1 MEDVD
6 VQKLSRKELLQL
18 CADHNIR
25 TAGIKHDDLVRL
37 LQNKLHPPAS
47 DPPRVTPKARSTQIT
62 TNSPVS
68 SPKARNQT
76 SNRTSADSPFSSPNA
91 KGKSAERLP
100 LPSPATTNPGRSLRP
115 LVLEDDRSRN
125 NSPEP
130 SPRTPRKDQ
139 LSPSPGALPRKPTTT
154 KSNAPPAQRSDL
166 LRKKVNTMTTIG
178 KLQAQERA
186 RPPQQGD
193 GSPVRSR
200 NNAASAPIGKQAQA
214 TRPQQIDRG
223 SPVKPRGSAAIGAPK
238 KNIKSTSV
246 PVKRPGERTSGVKS
260 NEALRKGQ
268 STNPSAAHSEGAAS
282 SPRASEGE
290 ASVAATAGTHSDPG
304 SHSFRSVSEIAT
316 DAGHHSMW
324 EDSDADDAQSV
335 SSEPASRFAPQGE
348 RFHSPRTSAGSKLGR
363 VGYPSWESAHGRR
376 SSLDSSLESNA
387 PLGKDSVLSATP
399 GEESLI
405 SSYSLEGDAAFNLVG
420 DAHGL
425 EINSFLDAHSGTHE
439 EDVTA
444 AASMQKHESSD
455 SGNARVEHDAPA
467 SEALQEESRSIPA
480 VESNA
485 PVVEQDDAPTQPSD
499 IREQKNEAN
508 DIPAASSRNVTDV
521 IEAAEGQLI
530 LTSKEKVKGHE
541 WLGSTLNAVQEK
553 DSSADGVNPLASVG
567 KNTPLAASSL
577 SHEGLPYESEVTLA
591 EENDPLCYSG
601 KDFTV
606 TSTDECIERVHFNLD
621 SAPLPHPDMERSP
634 VTPMSVSR
642 PDPSLTTGGELDLCA
657 GKSSIPCDEVQQE
670 FDIKLRG
677 GHGAGQFGQKHDY
690 SKERSTKSILL
701 QSDRSEKVPLL
712 QDGHE
717 NEISMQLIRKPFP
730 SSIFLWCSQLFYAI
744 FGTRSQH

>member
-47 DPPRVTPKARSTQIT
+47 DPPRVTPKARSTQINS
-62 TNSPVS
+62 NSPVS

-91 KGKSAERLP
+91 KGKSAERP
-100 LPSPATTNPGRSLRP
+100 SLPSPATTTQGRSLRP

-154 KSNAPPAQRSDL
+154 KSTAPPAQRSDL

-193 GSPVRSR
+193 GSPVKGR
-200 NNAASAPIGKQAQA
+200 NNVASAPIGKQAQA

-290 ASVAATAGTHSDPG
+290 ASVAATAGTHSDLG

-316 DAGHHSMW
+316 DAGHHGMW

-348 RFHSPRTSAGSKLGR
+348 RFHSPRTSTGSKLGR
-363 VGYPSWESAHGRR
+363 VGYSSWESAHGRR

-387 PLGKDSVLSATP
+387 PLGKDSDLSATP
-399 GEESLI
+399 GEETSLI
-405 SSYSLEGDAAFNLVG
+405 SSYSLEDDAAFNLVG

-444 AASMQKHESSD
+444 AASTQKHESSD

-467 SEALQEESRSIPA
+467 SETLQEEPRESIPA
-480 VESNA
+480 LESNA
-485 PVVEQDDAPTQPSD
+485 PVVEQEDAPTQPSG
-499 IREQKNEAN
+499 IREQKN

-530 LTSKEKVKGHE
+530 LTSEEKVKGHE
-541 WLGSTLNAVQEK
+541 WLDTTLNAVQEK
-553 DSSADGVNPLASVG
+553 DSSADGVNPVE
-567 KNTPLAASSL
+567 KNTPLATSSL
-577 SHEGLPYESEVTLA
+577 SHEGLSNYNSGVTLA
-591 EENDPLCYSG
+591 EETDPLCYSG

-634 VTPMSVSR
+634 MSVSR
-642 PDPSLTTGGELDLCA
+642 PETSLTTGGDLDLCA
-657 GKSSIPCDEVQQE
+657 GKSSIPCDELQQE

-677 GHGAGQFGQKHDY
+677 GHGAGKFGQKHDY